1 MDRLEEIKTK
11 MKVERPEYF
20 NSVSL
25 MDAHWLV
32 TEIERLRKEEEWL
45 IFTLAKRMLWTN
57 KYRGKC
63 TAIANHKVTIEREMQ
78 QALKGE

>member
-25 MDAHWLV
+25 TDAHWLV
-32 TEIERLRKEEEWL
+32 TEIERLRKK
-45 IFTLAKRMLWTN
+45 IVRA
-57 KYRGKC
+57 YAC
-63 TAIANHKVTIEREMQ
+63 IEDKLYDKALNILQ
-78 QALKGE
+78 QALKER